1 MQCDNKNSWFAVDNV
16 KHMLKE
22 LKVHIVN
29 NDNILIRKL
38 GIKGLHLN
46 PYSEGRLSM
55 NHIAEKITYEKMR
68 VIYMKKIK
76 QKLSDPAEEN
86 PGTFSKEVEESPW
99 AALRK
104 IILSN
109 INRIIIEDINIKSI
123 RNKFEILSSVIEK

>member
-1 MQCDNKNSWFAVDNV
+1 
-16 KHMLKE
+16 MLKE

-46 PYSEGRLSM
+46 PYNEGRLSM

-86 PGTFSKEVEESPW
+86 PGTFSKEVEEST
-99 AALRK
+99 
-104 IILSN
+104 
-109 INRIIIEDINIKSI
+109 
-123 RNKFEILSSVIEK
+123 